1 MRAITTTLL
10 EYFWVGREH
19 KMPELEGGKKNHI
32 TVITLFHLV
41 PQPIQIQPAVD
52 I

>member
-19 KMPELEGGKKNHI
+19 KMPELEGEKKKKI
-32 TVITLFHLV
+32 T
-41 PQPIQIQPAVD
+41 
-52 I
+52 